1 MSEEIT
7 AAARTA
13 PGAALRAERE
23 RKARGAW
30 RFYRAMAFVTG
41 VMLLLLCVEMVL
53 VYLVGVGPEVESWI
67 GWIPFAHGWIYVVYL
82 VTVVDLWTKMRW
94 RFGRLVTMVL
104 AGVVPVMSF
113 VVEKKVH
120 AEATALLDGAERAA
134 QGGGAGAPSTG
145 DDAATV

>member
-1 MSEEIT
+1 MSPIDLST
-7 AAARTA
+7 RIAR
-13 PGAALRAERE
+13 
-23 RKARGAW
+23 ARGAVS
-30 RFYRAMAFVTG
+30 RYRALALVTG
-41 VMLLLLCVEMVL
+41 TFLLVLCVELVL
-53 VYLVGVGPEVESWI
+53 KYVLKAPDSFMRYVR
-67 GWIPFAHGWIYVVYL
+67 WIPFAHGWIYVVYL